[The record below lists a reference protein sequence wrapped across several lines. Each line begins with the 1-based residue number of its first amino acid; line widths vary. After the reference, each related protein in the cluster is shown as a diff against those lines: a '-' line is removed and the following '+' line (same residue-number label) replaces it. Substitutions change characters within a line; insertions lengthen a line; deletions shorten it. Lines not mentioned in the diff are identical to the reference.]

1 MKRLVLISFAAVALA
16 LAGVSPRAQMRV
28 TPLDMAQGHTALGLA
43 LRHLANVGIVMEA
56 TAHPDD
62 EDNGLLVML
71 NRGQGFRT
79 ALVTATRGNGGQNEI
94 GPEIFE
100 GLGVLRTEE
109 LAALHRFDGAEQYF
123 TRAVDFGFSFSIDET
138 FQKWGRDEI
147 TADYVRMIRT
157 IRPDVIFGMS
167 PTGNNGGQHHNASA
181 VISHDAYKLA
191 GDPAKYPEQ
200 IKDGLRPWQAKKY
213 YWTQGFGP
221 TAPGTDDGK
230 LCRINSSVYDELL
243 GRTYSEIGTEARS
256 MHKCQGMAQLL
267 ALPGPVTR
275 TYRLVE
281 TTIAGQM
288 QRDEKLLTDG
298 IDSSIASLAQY
309 AGPSTLQQAQGRPE
323 GNRGATG
330 SGQAARPS
338 KELVDGLAAIAA
350 NVRTAQQRFDAG
362 NDEGAVAPLVAGLH
376 AVRVLRAQL
385 RAMTIDD
392 TAKFEIDFRLRQ
404 KEREFQQ
411 AIIVASELR
420 LDALSDDGVVVPG
433 QDVKLSLIVANNGP
447 TEVAIR
453 QAKFDG
459 FSGGDG
465 TCTLNQVTAQQGFG
479 GGRGGRGGANAPPPV
494 PVASLRKDVAGRCDV
509 TMKVPP
515 AARVSEPYW
524 HRKGEEGRYTFDDD
538 APFGLPF
545 RPTEFYGEVTL
556 GFPGAPGGPA
566 VEEVFGAVPV
576 QYRYSGDIFSG
587 EKRTDLLIV
596 PALSVRVSPE
606 VAIIPA
612 SSLRQPPPAV
622 APAAGRGGRRGAPP
636 AAVQPAPAASA
647 GETRE
652 VRVTVV
658 NGLPGASESTVSL
671 ELPQGWTSA
680 PAEQPL
686 KLARSDE
693 SQTLRFLVKPPIGTK
708 AGEYRVRALVKQGG
722 ATYDRGYQVIEY
734 PHIRRQHIY
743 DAASTTIKV
752 IDVNTTPNL
761 TIGYVMGVGDQVPP
775 AIEQL
780 GAKVEFISAD
790 DLAWGNLSRFDAIVT
805 GVRAYERRA
814 DLRANNARL
823 LEYVNNGGTMIVQ
836 YNKFEFNDAQYG
848 PYPAKV
854 SNDRVTD
861 EHAPVKIANENSALL
876 NAPNRINDETWNGW
890 VQERGLY
897 FLGADHDSRY
907 KDLLEIADGFEFN
920 PGVKKGALVEAQ
932 YGKGR
937 WVYVGL
943 GLWRELPAGVDG
955 AYQLLANLVSLG
967 KTANLQPPVQPSGP
981 SSGRGR

>member
-1 MKRLVLISFAAVALA
+1 MKRAVLLPVAAVAA
-16 LAGVSPRAQMRV
+16 AAAIVVPRAQMRV
-28 TPLDMAQGHTALGLA
+28 TPLDTQQGHLALGLA

-100 GLGVLRTEE
+100 ALGVLRTEE

-123 TRAVDFGFSFSIDET
+123 TRAVDFGYSFSIDET

-157 IRPDVIFGMS
+157 IRPDVIFGMA

-191 GDPAKYPEQ
+191 ADPAKYPEQ
-200 IKDGLRPWQAKKY
+200 ISAGLRPWQAKKY
-213 YWTQGFGP
+213 YWTAGFGP
-221 TAPGTDDGK
+221 PTQAEEQSGK
-230 LCRINSSVYDELL
+230 LCRVNSSVYDGLL
-243 GRTYSEIGTEARS
+243 GHTYSEIGTEARS

-267 ALPGPVTR
+267 ALPGPAVR
-275 TYRLVE
+275 TYRLIE
-281 TTIAGQM
+281 STIPGELEK
-288 QRDEKLLTDG
+288 DEKSLTDG
-298 IDSSIASLAQY
+298 IDSSIASLAQF
-309 AGPSTLQQAQGRPE
+309 AAPA
-323 GNRGATG
+323 G
-330 SGQAARPS
+330 SGQKAP
-338 KELVDGLAAIAA
+338 KELVEGLAAVAA
-350 NVRTAQQRFDAG
+350 DVRTAQQRFDG
-362 NDEGAVAPLVAGLH
+362 DNDNGTVAPLVAGLH

-385 RAMTIDD
+385 RSLNIDD
-392 TAKFEIDFRLRQ
+392 AGKFEIEFRLRQ

-411 AIIVASELR
+411 AIILASGLR
-420 LDALSDDGVVVPG
+420 IDALANDGVVVPG
-433 QDVKLSLIVANNGP
+433 QDVTLSLFVANNGAS
-447 TEVAIR
+447 EVAIR

-459 FSGGDG
+459 FTGDG
-465 TCTLNQVTAQQGFG
+465 ACTLNQIVQQAGFG
-479 GGRGGRGGANAPPPV
+479 GRGRGGRANAPPPI
-494 PVASLRKDVAGRCDV
+494 PVSTLKKDVAGRCDL
-509 TMKVPP
+509 TLKVP
-515 AARVSEPYW
+515 ATARVSEPYW
-524 HRKGEEGRYTFDDD
+524 HRKGEEGRYTFDAD
-538 APFGLPF
+538 APFGLPY
-545 RPTEFYGEVTL
+545 RPTDFYADVTL
-556 GFPGAPGGPA
+556 GFAGAPGGPA
-566 VEEVFGAVPV
+566 VEEVFAALPV

-587 EKRTDLLIV
+587 EKRTDLLVV
-596 PALSVRVSPE
+596 PALSVRVTPE

-612 SSLRQPPPAV
+612 ASLRAAPV
-622 APAAGRGGRRGAPP
+622 ASGRGGRRGGPP
-636 AAVQPAPAASA
+636 AAASPEPAGP
-647 GETRE
+647 GESRE

-658 NGLPGASESTVSL
+658 NGSPGASHSTVSL
-671 ELPQGWTSA
+671 ELPQGWTST
-680 PAEQPL
+680 PAQQPL
-686 KLARSDE
+686 ELARADE
-693 SQTLRFLVKPPIGTK
+693 SQTLRFVVKPPPGTK
-708 AGEYRVRALVKQGG
+708 AGEYRVRAVVKEGS
-722 ATYDRGYQVIEY
+722 AAYDRGYQVIEY

-743 DAASTTIKV
+743 DDAVTTIKV
-752 IDVNTTPNL
+752 IDVNTIPNL

-780 GAKVEFISAD
+780 GAKVELITPD
-790 DLAWGNLSRFDAIVT
+790 ELAWGNLSRFDAIVT

-823 LEYVNNGGTMIVQ
+823 LDYVKNGGALIVQ
-836 YNKFEFNDAQYG
+836 YNKFEFNEAQYG

-861 EHAPVKIANENSALL
+861 EHAPVKVLIENDPLM
-876 NAPNRINDETWNGW
+876 NAPNRVNDETWANW

-897 FLGADHDSRY
+897 FLDKDHDTRY
-907 KDLLEIADGFEFN
+907 KDLLEMADSFEYN
-920 PGVKKGALVEAQ
+920 PGAKRGALVEAQ

-967 KTANLQPPVQPSGP
+967 KTANLQPPAPP
-981 SSGRGR
+981 AAGRVR

>member
-1 MKRLVLISFAAVALA
+1 MKRLALSSLAAGALA
-16 LAGVSPRAQMRV
+16 LAIVTPQAQMRV
-28 TPLDMAQGHTALGLA
+28 APLDMPQGHVALGLA

-71 NRGQGFRT
+71 NRGLGFRT

-123 TRAVDFGFSFSIDET
+123 TRAVDFGFSFSIEET

-167 PTGNNGGQHHNASA
+167 PAGNNGGQHHNASA
-181 VISHDAYKLA
+181 VISHDAWKLA
-191 GDPAKYPEQ
+191 ADPTKYPEQ
-200 IKDGLRPWQAKKY
+200 IKDGLRPWQARKY

-221 TAPGTDDGK
+221 PNANAPAEEGK

-281 TTIAGQM
+281 STIAGQM
-288 QRDEKLLTDG
+288 QKDEKMLTDG
-298 IDSSIASLAQY
+298 IDSSMASLASY
-309 AGPSTLQQAQGRPE
+309 GGPRAP
-323 GNRGATG
+323 
-330 SGQAARPS
+330 
-338 KELVDGLAAIAA
+338 KELVDGLAAVAA
-350 NVRTAQQRFDAG
+350 QVRTAQQRFDAG
-362 NDEGAVAPLVAGLH
+362 NDDGAVAPLVAGLH
-376 AVRVLRAQL
+376 ALRVLRAQL
-385 RAMTIDD
+385 RQMSIDD
-392 TAKFEIDFRLRQ
+392 AGKFEIEFRLRQ

-411 AIIVASELR
+411 AIIIAGDLR
-420 LDALSDDGVVVPG
+420 IDALADDGVVVPG
-433 QDVKLSLIVANNGP
+433 QDVKLSLIVSNNGAA
-447 TEVAIR
+447 EVAIR
-453 QAKFDG
+453 QAKLSG
-459 FSGGDG
+459 FTGDAG
-465 TCTLNQVTAQQGFG
+465 CTLNQITGQQGFG
-479 GGRGGRGGANAPPPV
+479 GGRGGRGGANAPPPI
-494 PVASLRKDVAGRCDV
+494 PVASLKKDVAGRCDITLKIPV
-509 TMKVPP
+509 N
-515 AARVSEPYW
+515 ARVSEPYW
-524 HRKGEEGRYTFDDD
+524 HRKSEEGRYTFDAD
-538 APFGLPF
+538 APFGLPY
-545 RPTEFYGEVTL
+545 RPTTFYGEVTL
-556 GFPGAPGGPA
+556 GFASAPGGP
-566 VEEVFGAVPV
+566 VEEIYGAVPV

-587 EKRTDLLIV
+587 EKRTELLVV

-612 SSLRQPPPAV
+612 ASLRPPSPPAAAAAGT
-622 APAAGRGGRRGAPP
+622 APAGRGGRRGAPP
-636 AAVQPAPAASA
+636 AATPAPVQANA

-658 NGLPGASESTVSL
+658 NDLPGASESVVSL
-671 ELPQGWTSA
+671 DLPQGWTSA
-680 PAEQPL
+680 PPEQPL
-686 KLARSDE
+686 KLGRSDE
-693 SQTLRFLVKPPIGTK
+693 SQTLRFVVRPPLGTK
-708 AGEYRVRALVKQGG
+708 AGEYPVRAIVKQGG

-743 DAASTTIKV
+743 DAATTVIKV
-752 IDVNTTPNL
+752 IDVNTLPNL
-761 TIGYVMGVGDQVPP
+761 TVGYIMGVGDQVPP

-780 GAKVEFISAD
+780 GAKVEFITPD

-823 LEYVNNGGTMIVQ
+823 LEYVNNGGALVVQ
-836 YNKFEFNDAQYG
+836 YNKFEFNETQYG
-848 PYPAKV
+848 PFPAKV

-861 EHAPVKIANENSALL
+861 ENAPVRIANENTPLV
-876 NAPNRINDETWNGW
+876 NAPNRISDDTWKGW

-907 KDLLEIADGFEFN
+907 KDVLEMADSFEFN
-920 PGVKKGALVEAQ
+920 QGVKKGALVQAA
-932 YGKGR
+932 YGKGQ

-955 AYQLLANLVSLG
+955 AYQLLANLVALG
-967 KTANLQPPVQPSGP
+967 KTSRLQPP
-981 SSGRGR
+981 R

>member
-1 MKRLVLISFAAVALA
+1 MQVVPVDEL
-16 LAGVSPRAQMRV
+16 
-28 TPLDMAQGHTALGLA
+28 QGHVALGLA

-123 TRAVDFGFSFSIDET
+123 TRAVDFGYSFSLEET
-138 FQKWGRDEI
+138 FEKWGRDEI
-147 TADYVRMIRT
+147 TADYVRLIRS
-157 IRPDVIFGMS
+157 IRPDVIFGMT
-167 PTGNNGGQHHNASA
+167 PVGNNGGLHHNASA
-181 VISHDAYKLA
+181 VISHDASQFA
-191 GDPAKYPEQ
+191 ADPAKYPEQ
-200 IKDGLRPWQAKKY
+200 IKEGLRPWQPKKY
-213 YWTQGFGP
+213 YWSSGFGQP
-221 TAPGTDDGK
+221 PETGGAK
-230 LCRINSSVYDELL
+230 LCRINSSIYDELL
-243 GRTYSEIGTEARS
+243 GRTYSEIGTQARS

-267 ALPGPVTR
+267 ALPGPATR
-275 TYRLVE
+275 AYSLVE
-281 TTIAGQM
+281 TTIAGQKD
-288 QRDEKLLTDG
+288 RDEKLLTDG
-298 IDSSIASLAQY
+298 IDTSIASLAQY
-309 AGPSTLQQAQGRPE
+309 AGPRP
-323 GNRGATG
+323 
-330 SGQAARPS
+330 P
-338 KELVDGLAAIAA
+338 KDLVDGLAAVTTQ
-350 NVRTAQQRFDAG
+350 VRAAQQRFDAG
-362 NDEGAVAPLVAGLH
+362 NDDGAVAPLLAGLH

-385 RAMTIDD
+385 RGMAVDEPGRFDI
-392 TAKFEIDFRLRQ
+392 EFRLRQ

-411 AIIVASELR
+411 AIIIANGLR
-420 LDALSDDGVVVPG
+420 IDALSNDGVVVPG
-433 QDVKLSLIVANNGP
+433 QDVRLSLIVANNGAG
-447 TEVAIR
+447 EVAIR
-453 QAKFDG
+453 QAKFSG
-459 FSGGDG
+459 FAGDG
-465 TCTLNQVTAQQGFG
+465 ACTLNQVTGQQGF
-479 GGRGGRGGANAPPPV
+479 GGRGGRGRAEAPPPV
-494 PVASLRKDVAGRCDV
+494 RVSSLKKDVAGRCDV
-509 TMKVPP
+509 TMKIPQ
-515 AARVSEPYW
+515 AARVTEPYW
-524 HRKGEEGRYTFDDD
+524 HRKGEDGRYTFDAD

-556 GFPGAPGGPA
+556 GFPGVPGGSA
-566 VEEVFGAVPV
+566 AEEVFGAVPV

-587 EKRTDLLIV
+587 EKRSELLIV
-596 PALSVRVSPE
+596 PSLSVRVSPE

-612 SSLRQPPPAV
+612 SSLRQAPSAAV
-622 APAAGRGGRRGAPP
+622 AGAGRGGPGGRRGAPP
-636 AAVQPAPAASA
+636 ATQPVAAGA

-658 NGLPGASESTVSL
+658 NGSPGASESTVSL
-671 ELPQGWTSA
+671 ELPQDWTST
-680 PAEQPL
+680 PSEQPL

-708 AGEYRVRALVKQGG
+708 AGEYRVRAVVKSGG
-722 ATYDRGYQVIEY
+722 ATFDRGYQVIEY

-743 DAASTTIKV
+743 EAATATIKV
-752 IDVNTTPNL
+752 IEVNTLPNL

-780 GAKVEFISAD
+780 GAKVEFINAD

-805 GVRAYERRA
+805 GVRAYERRG
-814 DLRANNARL
+814 DLRANNSRL
-823 LEYVNNGGTMIVQ
+823 LEYVNNGGTLIVQ
-836 YNKFEFNDAQYG
+836 YNKFEFNEAQYG

-861 EHAPVKIANENSALL
+861 EHAPVKVLNENSPLL

-897 FLGADHDSRY
+897 FLDADHDSRY
-907 KDLLEIADGFEFN
+907 RDLLEIADPFEN
-920 PGVKKGALVEAQ
+920 NKGVKKGALVETQ

-955 AYQLLANLVSLG
+955 SYQLLANLVSLG
-967 KTANLQPPVQPSGP
+967 KTSALPPPSGAP
-981 SSGRGR
+981 RSTGPGK

>member
-1 MKRLVLISFAAVALA
+1 MKHTLLAVIATAAVAVA
-16 LAGVSPRAQMRV
+16 VVTPRAQMRV
-28 TPLDMAQGHTALGLA
+28 TPLDTQQGHAALGLA

-71 NRGQGFRT
+71 NRGQGYRT

-100 GLGVLRTEE
+100 ALGVLRTEE

-123 TRAVDFGFSFSIDET
+123 TRAVDFGYSFSIDET
-138 FQKWGRDEI
+138 FEKWGRDEI

-157 IRPDVIFGMS
+157 IRPDVIFGMT

-200 IKDGLRPWQAKKY
+200 IKDGLRPWQPKKY
-213 YWTQGFGP
+213 YWTGGFGP
-221 TAPGTDDGK
+221 PNPADEQNGK
-230 LCRINSSVYDELL
+230 QCRINSSVYDGLL

-267 ALPGPVTR
+267 ALPGPSVR

-281 TTIAGQM
+281 STIAGQL
-288 QRDEKLLTDG
+288 QKDEKALTDG
-298 IDSSIASLAQY
+298 IDASLASLAQF
-309 AGPSTLQQAQGRPE
+309 AGPRP
-323 GNRGATG
+323 
-330 SGQAARPS
+330 P
-338 KELVDGLAAIAA
+338 KDLVDGLASIAS
-350 NVRTAQQRFDAG
+350 NVRTAQQRFDAD
-362 NDEGAVAPLVAGLH
+362 NDDGAVAPLIAGLH
-376 AVRVLRAQL
+376 AERVLRGQL
-385 RAMTIDD
+385 RSMNVDD
-392 TAKFEIDFRLRQ
+392 NGKFEIDFRLRQ
-404 KEREFQQ
+404 KEREFTQ
-411 AIIVASELR
+411 AIIIASGLR
-420 LDALSDDGVVVPG
+420 IDALANDGVVVPG
-433 QDVKLSLIVANNGP
+433 QDVNLSLFIANNGAG
-447 TEVAIR
+447 EVAIR

-459 FSGGDG
+459 FTGDG
-465 TCTLNQVTAQQGFG
+465 ACALNQIQQQAFG
-479 GGRGGRGGANAPPPV
+479 GGRGRGGRGNAPPPI
-494 PVASLRKDVAGRCDV
+494 PVSSLKKDMAGRCDV
-509 TMKVPP
+509 MLKIP
-515 AARVSEPYW
+515 ANAPISEPYW
-524 HRKGEEGRYTFDDD
+524 HRKGDAGRYTFDAD
-538 APFGLPF
+538 APFGLPY
-545 RPTEFYGEVTL
+545 RPTDFYASVTL
-556 GFPGAPGGPA
+556 GFAGAPGGPA
-566 VEEVFGAVPV
+566 VEEVFAALPV

-587 EKRTDLLIV
+587 EKRSELLVV

-612 SSLRQPPPAV
+612 ASLRQQPA
-622 APAAGRGGRRGAPP
+622 APAAAGRGGRRGAPP
-636 AAVQPAPAASA
+636 AAAAPAPAATAAPS
-647 GETRE
+647 GESRE

-658 NGLPGASESTVSL
+658 NGLPGASESVASV
-671 ELPQGWTSA
+671 ELPQGWTAS
-680 PAEQPL
+680 PAQQTL
-686 KLARSDE
+686 KFARADE
-693 SQTLRFLVKPPIGTK
+693 ELTLRFVVKPPLGTK
-708 AGEYRVRALVKQGG
+708 AGEYRVRAVVKQDA

-743 DAASTTIKV
+743 DAAVATIKV
-752 IDVNTTPNL
+752 VDVNTLPNL

-780 GAKVEFISAD
+780 GAKVEMITAD

-823 LEYVNNGGTMIVQ
+823 LDYVKNGGALIVQ
-836 YNKFEFNDAQYG
+836 YNKFEFNEAQYG

-861 EHAPVKIANENSALL
+861 EHAPVKVLAENDALM
-876 NAPNRINDETWNGW
+876 NAPNRINDETWAGW

-897 FLGADHDSRY
+897 FLDKDHDSRY
-907 KDLLEIADGFEFN
+907 KDLLEMADSFEFN
-920 PGVKKGALVEAQ
+920 PGAKRGALVEAQ

-967 KTANLQPPVQPSGP
+967 KTSNLQPPA
-981 SSGRGR
+981 GRGR